1 MAPQEFIGVL
11 QENNQLPG
19 MIGEVA
25 RSKSILFVLDKAEV
39 VDTNGDA
46 VDISE
51 FTVAVQRAKDKA
63 AAAEAEASADAVES
77 EEVASDEVKDDEAK

>member
-1 MAPQEFIGVL
+1 ML

-25 RSKSILFVLDKAEV
+25 RSKAILFVLDKAEV

-63 AAAEAEASADAVES
+63 AAADAETADAVET
-77 EEVASDEVKDDEAK
+77 EEVAADEAKEEEAK